1 MSLVLTQLKNRRNS
15 LIFHAANLALRTA
28 RPQRI
33 CPNCDTL
40 QRRRVTQFYAVQ
52 SNRNRG
58 PMSIMATVP
67 NLPKPSAPSASSD
80 TVVDLCSTCFVC
92 NQGIR
97 EATTE
102 EDGEQALWCE
112 SLHKQWAHARCVNVS
127 EELYQAL
134 QESLMPWTCASCMQE
149 ALRAYHCLPG
159 LHKP

>member
-1 MSLVLTQLKNRRNS
+1 MQLTWHSELPGRNAFAQ
-15 LIFHAANLALRTA
+15 IVIQH
-28 RPQRI
+28 
-33 CPNCDTL
+33 DTL

-112 SLHKQWAHARCVNVS
+112 GLHKQ
-127 EELYQAL
+127 
-134 QESLMPWTCASCMQE
+134 
-149 ALRAYHCLPG
+149 
-159 LHKP
+159 